1 MTDHQG
7 DARGVGPDGLTP
19 YRVLNTRTRASA
31 AVAYVAVAIVVAI
44 VAIAI
49 DLPALWFTGVLPLI
63 VIAGIQVVAAWRM
76 PITDMEA
83 IRIASEEASF
93 EVGHGSA
100 TLGYRGLL
108 AKPIWQVLVFSDAP
122 SPDREALVTVD
133 AMTGDVTGH
142 FEQAVEIP

>member
-1 MTDHQG
+1 MAGSDDHTS
-7 DARGVGPDGLTP
+7 GVGPDGLTP
-19 YRVLNTRTRASA
+19 YRVLNTRTRARAAIAYFVA
-31 AVAYVAVAIVVAI
+31 AVIVGWIAV
-44 VAIAI
+44 AI
-49 DLPALWFTGVLPLI
+49 DLPLLWFTGVLPLAL
-63 VIAGIQVVAAWRM
+63 IATGQVVAAWKM

-108 AKPIWQVLVFSDAP
+108 AKPIWQVLVFSNTP

-133 AMTGDVTGH
+133 AMSGEVTGH
-142 FEQAVEIP
+142 YEQDVELP